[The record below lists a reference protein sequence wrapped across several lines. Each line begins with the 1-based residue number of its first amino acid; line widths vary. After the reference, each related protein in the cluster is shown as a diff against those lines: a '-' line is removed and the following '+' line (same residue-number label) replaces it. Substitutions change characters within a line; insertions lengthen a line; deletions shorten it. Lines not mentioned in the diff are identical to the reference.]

1 MKGVGS
7 PGGGCHDIIRGALG
21 ETRSARGVQ
30 RSFDV
35 REDWLAWLPEEKD
48 RFFAS
53 IHSELETSYVITSI
67 SLNDVLTLCREGRLP
82 PAGEQSAIV
91 VSLFGRL
98 GGQLH
103 AVLRAMG
110 EHGRHFGAVPAVIPL
125 RPGFFR
131 SAGAQRIARTNH
143 LVSRVLFSVPAR
155 FYRKIRALLQIV
167 TGLRYETRNIAR
179 TKTGE
184 IAISWNRLEE
194 FHYDLNTCL
203 RETLVVL
210 KSFLCVLPAQELA
223 PFQGR
228 LLSRMPQPA
237 QFFLDDGPI
246 SDHNI

>member
-1 MKGVGS
+1 VGES
-7 PGGGCHDIIRGALG
+7 HS
-21 ETRSARGVQ
+21 TRGVQ

-35 REDWLAWLPEEKD
+35 REDWLARLPEEKD
-48 RFFAS
+48 RFFES

-67 SLNDVLTLCREGRLP
+67 SLSDVLTLCREGRLP

-91 VSLFGRL
+91 VTLFGRL
-98 GGQLH
+98 ARELR

-110 EHGRHFGAVPAVIPL
+110 EHGRRFGTVPAVIPL

-143 LVSRVLFSVPAR
+143 LVSRVLFSVRAR
-155 FYRKIRALLQIV
+155 FFRKNRALLQIV
-167 TGLRYETRNIAR
+167 AGVQHETRHIAR

-184 IAISWNRLEE
+184 ITLSWSRLEE

-203 RETLVVL
+203 RETLVIL

-228 LLSRMPQPA
+228 LHSRMPHPE
-237 QFFLDDGPI
+237 QFFLDDPPV
-246 SDHNI
+246 SDHNT

>member
-1 MKGVGS
+1 V
-7 PGGGCHDIIRGALG
+7 G
-21 ETRSARGVQ
+21 ETRSTRGVQ

-35 REDWLAWLPEEKD
+35 REDWLARLPEEKD
-48 RFFAS
+48 RFFES
-53 IHSELETSYVITSI
+53 IHSELETSYVIASI

-91 VSLFGRL
+91 VTLFGRL
-98 GGQLH
+98 ATQML
-103 AVLRAMG
+103 AVLRAMS
-110 EHGRHFGAVPAVIPL
+110 EHARHFGTVPAVIPL

-131 SAGAQRIARTNH
+131 SVGAQRIARTNH

-155 FYRKIRALLQIV
+155 FFRKIRALLRIV
-167 TGLRYETRNIAR
+167 ADLQHETHGLARAKAGETAL
-179 TKTGE
+179 
-184 IAISWNRLEE
+184 SWNRLEE

-203 RETLVVL
+203 REALVVL

-228 LLSRMPQPA
+228 LLSRMPGPA
-237 QFFLDDGPI
+237 QFFLDDRRL